1 MNSFSIIIVTWNG
14 LHHLKTFLPSVINTQ
29 YPDFEIIIAD
39 NNSTDGTR
47 EWLKMNHASIKV
59 AAFDDNYG
67 YTGGNNRAV
76 TYSTKEY
83 LIFLNND
90 VLVDPNWLQG
100 ISNSFDLMPQ
110 LAIVQPKIRSYT
122 EPNLFEYAGAAG
134 GFLDTFGYP
143 FCRGRIMDHVE
154 ADNGQYDQG
163 MEITWASGA
172 AFGIKKSVFE
182 ELAGFDED
190 FEFHMEE
197 IDLCWRAKNANY
209 RVYFT
214 PESTVYHLG
223 GGSLPMGSS
232 RKVYYNFRNS
242 LFVLWKNLPL
252 SQLWY
257 KFLLRLVLDGVAGLR
272 SIFLGNYKEFLVIIK
287 AHIHFYKHFYRIN
300 KKRKSIKNKSKNVLQ
315 PTSLIW
321 EYFIKR
327 KNKFHDIMG

>member
-59 AAFDDNYG
+59 ASFDDNYG

-76 TYSTKEY
+76 PYSTKEY

-90 VLVDPNWLQG
+90 VLVDPDWLQG